1 MRFIIPSAPT
11 LRREPPSGKEWAH
24 EIKWDGWRLQAHKR
38 VGAVTLYSRPGR
50 DITKRFKPIAEA
62 ISALKAESLVL
73 DGELVAFDADNRP
86 DFHLLRSKRA
96 PVIAFLF
103 DLLEIDGEDLRD
115 ETWRLRRRRLERLLA
130 RNRSGVLVLPEVWD
144 DGPGLLRAATV
155 QGLEGIVSKHREAP
169 YRSGRTDA
177 WIKVKVAGWTESN
190 RGRFKR

>member
-1 MRFIIPSAPT
+1 MRFITPSAPR
-11 LRREPPSGKEWAH
+11 LRREPPIGKEWAH

-38 VGAVTLYSRPGR
+38 VGAVTLCTRNRR
-50 DITKRFKPIAEA
+50 DVTQRFKAIADA
-62 ISALKAESLVL
+62 IGALGPKSLVL
-73 DGELVAFDADNRP
+73 DGELVAFDENNRP
-86 DFHLLRSKRA
+86 DFHLLRTKRA

-103 DLLEIDGEDLRD
+103 DVLEIDGEDLRG
-115 ETWRLRRRRLERLLA
+115 EPWRVRRRRLERLMA

-144 DGPGLLRAATV
+144 DGPALLRAAAQ

-169 YRSGRTDA
+169 YRSGDTDA